1 MDSMPIADSTHELVF
16 LVHTQLNEGEAE
28 ALSATLPAHLEF
40 LRHQYAEGRLLFGGP
55 LVTSD
60 LHNTGNGVY
69 ALRADTLEAATA
81 LASAD
86 PLHRDGIR
94 TAHIHRWMLKTDYS
108 R

>member
-1 MDSMPIADSTHELVF
+1 MTSMPIADDTHQLAF
-16 LVHTQLNEGEAE
+16 LVETRLREGQAE
-28 ALSATLPAHLEF
+28 ALTATLPAHLEF
-40 LRHQYAEGRLLFGGP
+40 LRHQFAEGRLLFGGP

-69 ALRADTLEAATA
+69 ALHADTLDAAQA
-81 LASAD
+81 IADAD

-94 TAHIHRWMLKTDYS
+94 TATLRRWMLKTDYS

>member
-1 MDSMPIADSTHELVF
+1 MTSMLIADDTHQLVF
-16 LVHTQLNEGEAE
+16 LVRTQLNEGKAA

-40 LRHQYAEGRLLFGGP
+40 LQQQYADGRLVFGGP

-60 LHNTGNGVY
+60 RHNTGDGVY
-69 ALRADTLEAATA
+69 VLRAETLEAAQA
-81 LASAD
+81 LADAD

-94 TAHIHRWMLKTDYS
+94 TAKVHHWMLKTDYS